1 MSDFLQ
7 TWRPPVRKVRCEPA
21 NCPEQQRARCFSQTL
36 NRIPS
41 AETVARISD
50 YLAVPE
56 GFVHWNELCQS
67 ITVETSLTQD
77 IQCRLCHVS
86 GFRVSPVVLKG
97 TREWVGTFAGVGWS
111 MNQTGIQ
118 IELEMTE
125 GNAILLSLIKRIK
138 GITGMLSPIGP
149 PGDDRPSLFNRFHH
163 VRRVATVAL
172 CAAVESQ
179 NEGSIIDLAR
189 VRRLA
194 WLHDVNRWPFAH
206 NGERGL
212 YDQVADLPVFFQSNS
227 IELSRLDTEDLK
239 NINLKDSEKLTTEGM
254 VVLAA
259 DRAMG
264 IIEDLLFTITALGVD
279 PSVVPDS
286 VVEYTALPLKDYQF
300 RVRLWEMRR
309 LFYELH
315 ATGQYLDV
323 FDRIAIAF
331 ASSIIKRYCQLRG
344 TFEIGSGFSNGADD
358 VRTNFQN
365 PILFPIVNDEVS
377 HSSFI
382 RDKVIKPLIVH
393 FEPNTLR
400 MMTTID
406 DQQAVDLA
414 IACGSLR
421 REEVVK
427 VYPDLEFIESKRPD
441 LRFICD

>member
-1 MSDFLQ
+1 
-7 TWRPPVRKVRCEPA
+7 
-21 NCPEQQRARCFSQTL
+21 
-36 NRIPS
+36 
-41 AETVARISD
+41 
-50 YLAVPE
+50 
-56 GFVHWNELCQS
+56 
-67 ITVETSLTQD
+67 
-77 IQCRLCHVS
+77 
-86 GFRVSPVVLKG
+86 
-97 TREWVGTFAGVGWS
+97 
-111 MNQTGIQ
+111 
-118 IELEMTE
+118 MTE

-212 YDQVADLPVFFQSNS
+212 YDQVADLPVFFQANS

-279 PSVVPDS
+279 PSVVPVS

-377 HSSFI
+377 HSFFI